1 MLSRCAADN
10 GPQNKQ
16 YRYVYIQIIFHY
28 RTFGKLHVKS
38 MIEYVSAIR
47 IADVSH
53 KQIASNQSYYLTG
66 ALHSVRVNECM

>member
-1 MLSRCAADN
+1 
-10 GPQNKQ
+10 
-16 YRYVYIQIIFHY
+16 
-28 RTFGKLHVKS
+28 

-53 KQIASNQSYYLTG
+53 KQIASNQSYYLTV